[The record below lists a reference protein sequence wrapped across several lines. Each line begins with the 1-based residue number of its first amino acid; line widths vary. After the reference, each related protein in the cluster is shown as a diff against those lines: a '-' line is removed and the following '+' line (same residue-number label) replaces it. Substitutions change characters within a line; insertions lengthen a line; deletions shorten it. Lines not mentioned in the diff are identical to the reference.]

1 MEVRSNNRRLNE
13 PKHLRRKV
21 VFVDPDDPDAP
32 HWWPALVVPRKEIEI
47 FKQKM
52 DNDVQYPSDGE
63 SLVCYFEDGSYSIVP
78 EKDQKPFDPKI
89 EPYTTY
95 MEGPNS
101 EAFQKDK
108 AVTLATLYFEKGV
121 VPPVFKW
128 IRNEDTSGG
137 NISTCTP
144 GTNGNNLSD
153 GPNTGDEDCTTVTK
167 RHVRKES
174 VNNVLDQMNGNKRD
188 GSNNAKRENGNGS
201 QRKDIITGPNK
212 KNLGPT
218 LFSIARTT
226 KTKPQ
231 SSSNFTKQCLNTPT
245 ISSFIPTTQI
255 QSSTSSIATTNNNKS
270 SINISSTTSA
280 NNSALIASNDKPHQ
294 ALMVERVVAP
304 SRTKQC
310 FQCGEKTTNRTNNN
324 NNSDQSQSCSK
335 LLCSDCGDLL
345 NSFLYPSKNIL
356 FQNFSVDKNAITSNR
371 INQHTAIITEN
382 MEYNLQKSIKSGNKD
397 NETLQMAIFENEYYW
412 NHYLEKKRK
421 SPARLWGNINNSE
434 SRVEVLD
441 GLIPL
446 NKRARWLNRSNDV
459 VIHAHRNEIV

>member
-212 KNLGPT
+212 K
-218 LFSIARTT
+218 
-226 KTKPQ
+226 
-231 SSSNFTKQCLNTPT
+231 
-245 ISSFIPTTQI
+245 I

>member
-1 MEVRSNNRRLNE
+1 MEIRSNNRRLSE
-13 PKHLRRKV
+13 SKHIRRKV

-52 DNDVQYPSDGE
+52 DNDVQYPGDGE
-63 SLVCYFEDGSYSIVP
+63 SLVCYFEDGSFSIVP

-108 AVTLATLYFEKGV
+108 AVTLATLYFEKGL

-137 NISTCTP
+137 NVNT
-144 GTNGNNLSD
+144 GTSGANGNNLSD
-153 GPNTGDEDCTTVTK
+153 GPNTGDEDCTTTITK

-174 VNNVLDQMNGNKRD
+174 TNNVLDQININKKD
-188 GSNNAKRENGNGS
+188 GPSNAKRENSNGS

-212 KNLGPT
+212 RNFGPTT
-218 LFSIARTT
+218 LFSITRTT
-226 KTKPQ
+226 KTNPQ

-255 QSSTSSIATTNNNKS
+255 QSSTSSIVITNNNKS
-270 SINISSTTSA
+270 SININSNSTISA
-280 NNSALIASNDKPHQ
+280 NNSALITSTDKPHKS
-294 ALMVERVVAP
+294 LMTERVVAS

-324 NNSDQSQSCSK
+324 NNSDQSQSSSK
-335 LLCSDCGDLL
+335 LLCGDCGDLL

-371 INQHTAIITEN
+371 IN
-382 MEYNLQKSIKSGNKD
+382 MEYNVQRSIKSGNKD

-421 SPARLWGNINNSE
+421 SPARLWGNINNPE
-434 SRVEVLD
+434 GRVEVLD

-446 NKRARWLNRSNDV
+446 NKRARWLNRSN
-459 VIHAHRNEIV
+459 